1 MSRKRRKVFSWVR
14 YADTPLTRDLL
25 DGIRAEPAR
34 IVLSFMSVAIGMIA
48 LVLLLA
54 VLGGLREKSRLLVRE
69 LGANVFAVLPGDVTA
84 SGQRQSLEEKH
95 AAILARNLPD
105 CAVSAIRRYEIEM
118 PGGGRKMTII
128 ASDESLAAIRG
139 WRIRRGRFLDLV
151 DIQRGDRNAVISAP
165 LAEWKHWKMGDVIS
179 LENVPFRVIG
189 IMESGTAAPEG
200 GSGESR
206 LGVGDHVMFV
216 PKTAPFPRRDEQQE
230 TSHRADAIFVQVPL
244 DSDIHKALA
253 IAQNLLR
260 PPAFGLNRISWVT
273 PESLIQGVRRLQN
286 SVRVA
291 GGSVAFLCLVLGGTT
306 LMSLMV
312 ANVRDR
318 VVEIGLRRS
327 LGATAV
333 DVAKLFVFEACVVTS
348 VAALAGVLTA
358 VAILLLL
365 QKKFAMQVSLGAV
378 SLIAPFIL
386 SIALG
391 VVFSYWPAR
400 MAARISPSEALRN
413 E

>member
-1 MSRKRRKVFSWVR
+1 MSAPGRITPLRRHL
-14 YADTPLTRDLL
+14 DTPLLRDLF

-34 IVLSFMSVAIGMIA
+34 VALSFMAVAIGIVA

-54 VLGGLREKSRLLVRE
+54 VLGGLQEKSRLLVRE
-69 LGANVFAVLPGDVTA
+69 LGANVFAVLPGA
-84 SGQRQSLEEKH
+84 AGESGQKQSLEEKH
-95 AAILARNLPD
+95 AAILAQNLPG
-105 CAVSAIRRYEIEM
+105 CTVSVIRRYELDTLGAGQKIS
-118 PGGGRKMTII
+118 IV
-128 ASDESLAAIRG
+128 AADESLAVVRG
-139 WRIRRGRFLDLV
+139 WGIRQGRFLDRV
-151 DIQRGDRNAVISAP
+151 DIDQGNRNAVISAS
-165 LAEWKHWKMGDVIS
+165 LAGLKRWKVGDVVS
-179 LENVPFRVIG
+179 LEDTPFRIVG
-189 IMESGTAAPEG
+189 VLEPGTAAPEG
-200 GSGESR
+200 GAGEKR
-206 LGVGDHVMFV
+206 LGVGEYVLFV
-216 PKTAPFPRRDEQQE
+216 PKTAPFPRRGERME
-230 TSHRADAIFVQVPL
+230 VSHRADAIFVQVPL

-260 PPAFGLNRISWVT
+260 PPALGLDRISWVT
-273 PESLIQGVRRLQN
+273 PESLIQGVRRLQS

-291 GGSVAFLCLVLGGTT
+291 GGSVTFLCLVLGGTT

-333 DVAKLFVFEACVVTS
+333 DVAKLFVLEACAVTF
-348 VAALAGVLTA
+348 VASMAGMLVA
-358 VAILLLL
+358 SAILLLVQNKSSML
-365 QKKFAMQVSLGAV
+365 VNIGALGMV
-378 SLIAPFIL
+378 MPLVL

-391 VVFSYWPAR
+391 VMFSYWPAR